1 MRKKVGRT
9 KAIFWSHAIEKLL
22 SNIWISKNRVFEF
35 VDFTLDQGL
44 EKQDSMFKAGLTF

>member
-9 KAIFWSHAIEKLL
+9 KTIFWSHAIEKLL
-22 SNIWISKNRVFEF
+22 SNIWISNRIFEF

-44 EKQDSMFKAGLTF
+44 ERQDSMFKAGLTF